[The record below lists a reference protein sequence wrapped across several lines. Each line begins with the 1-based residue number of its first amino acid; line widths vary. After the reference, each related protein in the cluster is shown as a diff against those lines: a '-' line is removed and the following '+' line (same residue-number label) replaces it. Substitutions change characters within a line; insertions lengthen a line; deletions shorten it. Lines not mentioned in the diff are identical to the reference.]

1 MNTTILLPY
10 PFKRIGWVLFIPA
23 ALLGIL
29 MGIDGFNG
37 FPSFL
42 LPGAA
47 ETSQTLDRICNNAA
61 LIGTLVGALFITCSR
76 ERIADEYIGRIRLN
90 ALLAALYA
98 TFGLTLI
105 TALVLYDF
113 EFLYFM
119 IFNLCLLP
127 VLFLIIEQLLLWRFR
142 QEGRHEE

>member
-1 MNTTILLPY
+1 MCSSSHV
-10 PFKRIGWVLFIPA
+10 R
-23 ALLGIL
+23 
-29 MGIDGFNG
+29 
-37 FPSFL
+37 
-42 LPGAA
+42 
-47 ETSQTLDRICNNAA
+47 
-61 LIGTLVGALFITCSR
+61 SR
-76 ERIADEYIGRIRLN
+76 ERIEDECIARIRLN
-90 ALLAALYA
+90 ALLGALYA

>member
-1 MNTTILLPY
+1 MRGESCSTICATTSY
-10 PFKRIGWVLFIPA
+10 CSAFCSECSSSHVR
-23 ALLGIL
+23 
-29 MGIDGFNG
+29 
-37 FPSFL
+37 
-42 LPGAA
+42 
-47 ETSQTLDRICNNAA
+47 
-61 LIGTLVGALFITCSR
+61 SR
-76 ERIADEYIGRIRLN
+76 ERIEDECIARIRLN
-90 ALLAALYA
+90 ALLGALYA